1 MWRDL
6 ELRELRIFLTLA
18 DELHFGRTAERLG
31 ISQPGV
37 SEAVR
42 ILESRLG
49 IKVFDRTSRRVRLTP
64 AGEALRSSLVPAL
77 AALDQALAQTSEL
90 SRSVRGLL
98 RVGFVL
104 TTEGPAL
111 SRLVAAFQ
119 ARYPACEVRLTEVET
134 FDAYRPLRRDDIDV
148 LCNWLAVDEPDLTA
162 GTAFARYQRALVV
175 APAHRLAGQPAVSVE
190 ELAGEEVALLPPSTP
205 AAVYDLLIPPR
216 TPSGRP
222 IRRTQPAQTVNEVL
236 SLVARGLIVHPTSST
251 IPIFNRDDVVL
262 VPISDL
268 PPLPLGLVWCTSR
281 EDPRIRALNDIA
293 SSMAAG
299 APPLGG
305 AHNHARLTT
314 RLTMRVNFRASADR
328 RGHLGQ
334 TQQCRTSDARAFP
347 QRHRR
352 PASSQQTGLSP
363 RCRGHRPAVT
373 NPSLNEFCSN
383 CFASSRRSV
392 GLDVMGE
399 RDKVAGYAF
408 ISYVREDASR
418 VDQIQRRLEAAGI
431 RVWRD
436 TRELWPGEDW
446 GKR

>member
-42 ILESRLG
+42 VLESRLG
-49 IKVFDRTSRRVRLTP
+49 VKVFDRTSRRVRLTS
-64 AGEALRSSLVPAL
+64 AGEALKASLVPAL
-77 AALDQALAQTSEL
+77 AALVQALAQTSEL
-90 SRSVRGLL
+90 SSSVRGLL

-111 SRLVAAFQ
+111 SRLVSAFQ

-162 GTAFARYQRALVV
+162 GTVFARYQRALVV

-190 ELAGEEVALLPPSTP
+190 ELAGEEVALLPSSTP

-281 EDPRIRALNDIA
+281 ENPRIRALNETA

-305 AHNHARLTT
+305 AHNHAR
-314 RLTMRVNFRASADR
+314 
-328 RGHLGQ
+328 
-334 TQQCRTSDARAFP
+334 
-347 QRHRR
+347 
-352 PASSQQTGLSP
+352 
-363 RCRGHRPAVT
+363 
-373 NPSLNEFCSN
+373 
-383 CFASSRRSV
+383 
-392 GLDVMGE
+392 
-399 RDKVAGYAF
+399 
-408 ISYVREDASR
+408 
-418 VDQIQRRLEAAGI
+418 
-431 RVWRD
+431 
-436 TRELWPGEDW
+436 
-446 GKR
+446 